1 MKVGAVLNN
10 AMENNVERVL
20 ISEEALKQK
29 VAELGERITNDYQGK
44 PLLLVGILKGSM
56 VFMSDLMRSIKMN
69 CKIDFMSVS
78 SYGSGTQSSGQVRI
92 ILDLNKP
99 IKDYD
104 ILIVEDIL
112 DSGITLSYI
121 KQLLLP
127 RNPKS
132 IKICTLLDK
141 PACRKTDIIADYYG
155 FQIPN
160 EFVIGYGL
168 DYDEDYR
175 NLPYVGIIKQEA
187 VKK

>member
-1 MKVGAVLNN
+1 
-10 AMENNVERVL
+10 MERNIERVL
-20 ISEEALKQK
+20 ISEEQLKAK
-29 VAELGERITNDYQGK
+29 VEELGAAITKDYEGK

-56 VFMSDLMRSIKMN
+56 VFMSDLMRAIKTN

-78 SYGSGTQSSGQVRI
+78 SYGSGTKTSGQVRI

-112 DSGITLSYI
+112 DSGVTLSYI
-121 KQLLLP
+121 KQLLTP
-127 RNPKS
+127 REPKS

-141 PACRKTDIIADYYG
+141 PERRIADIKADYFG
-155 FQIPN
+155 FTIPDA
-160 EFVIGYGL
+160 FVVGYGL

-175 NLPYVGIIKQEA
+175 NLPYVGIIKDEA

>member
-1 MKVGAVLNN
+1 
-10 AMENNVERVL
+10 MERNIDRVL
-20 ISEEALKQK
+20 ISE
-29 VAELGERITNDYQGK
+29 AELKAKVEELGAAITKDYEGK

-56 VFMSDLMRSIKMN
+56 MFMADLMRAIKIN

-78 SYGSGTQSSGQVRI
+78 SYGAGIQTSGQVRI

-112 DSGITLSYI
+112 DSGVTLSYI

-127 RNPKS
+127 RGPKS
-132 IKICTLLDK
+132 IRICTLLDK
-141 PACRKTDIIADYYG
+141 PERRKADIKADYYG
-155 FQIPN
+155 FTIPDA
-160 EFVIGYGL
+160 FVVGYGL

-175 NLPYVGIIKQEA
+175 NLPYVGIIKDEA